1 MNFKHQK
8 IFYMDFDTIFSS
20 YIQNNTLNY
29 DLNTFSDLKIVL
41 PQIENIEAIFKDA
54 LNSLSS
60 TSILILDSLN
70 GLIDLLNML
79 NLSKLKNKNK
89 NKNNTEAA
97 TATDNKKFPR
107 YKSGGYQ
114 SLNILFLLLKKIENN
129 EIPIIV
135 TAYQPIERSK
145 NMIFELI
152 SNKDSQ
158 TNHFIRISNLVLFLE
173 FIEKDNK
180 TGFTLAKKNLSNSI
194 TLSFDKNSRMFYP
207 YSKWYCYNFFKI

>member
-20 YIQNNTLNY
+20 YIQNNTLKY
-29 DLNTFSDLKIVL
+29 DLNTFSNLKIVL
-41 PQIENIEAIFKDA
+41 PQIENIEALFKDA
-54 LNSLSS
+54 LNSLSC

-89 NKNNTEAA
+89 NNNTEAA

-145 NMIFELI
+145 NMIFEFL

-180 TGFTLAKKNLSNSI
+180 TGFTLIKKNLSNSI
-194 TLSFDKNSRMFYP
+194 TVSFDKNSGVFYP

>member
-1 MNFKHQK
+1 LLIKFKKQK

-20 YIQNNTLNY
+20 YIQNNTLKYSFN
-29 DLNTFSDLKIVL
+29 DFSDLKIVL
-41 PQIENIEAIFKDA
+41 PTIENLSVVFKDA
-54 LNSLSS
+54 IDSLSC

-70 GLIDLLNML
+70 GLFDLLNTL
-79 NLSKLKNKNK
+79 NILKNENIH
-89 NKNNTEAA
+89 KNNTADTVVE
-97 TATDNKKFPR
+97 NKRSSR
-107 YKSGGYQ
+107 YRSAGYQ
-114 SLNILFLLLKKIENN
+114 SLNILFLLLKKIEID

-145 NMIFELI
+145 NMIFEFL

-180 TGFTLAKKNLSNSI
+180 TGFTLIKKNLSNSI
-194 TLSFDKNSRMFYP
+194 TVSFDKNSGVFYP

>member
-20 YIQNNTLNY
+20 YIQNNTLKY
-29 DLNTFSDLKIVL
+29 DLNTFSNLKIVL

-54 LNSLSS
+54 LNSLSC

-89 NKNNTEAA
+89 NNTAEAA

-180 TGFTLAKKNLSNSI
+180 TGFTLIKKNLSNSI
-194 TLSFDKNSRMFYP
+194 TLSFDKNSRVFYP